1 MSQVF
6 AFLSRFDDTRGLIKI
21 HRIWNLE
28 QEKVGGLW
36 RPDSGHTASSWGQFQ
51 RAPAD
56 HSEKQNFLS
65 PTLDW
70 GLGKT
75 VARMMHLI
83 VLNQSEEQDC
93 HHLGFLTP
101 IKRCLRS
108 RCGYLFQGAAHNLS
122 HIVQKRHYICS
133 IQPWN
138 ELVPLKHLVKLR
150 SLVRKR
156 RHRLWGRQAGLKPLQ
171 ADGKLK
177 ECFELDIENSLKISN
192 IGSVIPFSPKGF

>member
-6 AFLSRFDDTRGLIKI
+6 AFLIIFDLIDQLK
-21 HRIWNLE
+21 HSQNLE
-28 QEKVGGLW
+28 
-36 RPDSGHTASSWGQFQ
+36 SWTRKGWGSLEARQWTHSFILRTVAETLCQ

-56 HSEKQNFLS
+56 HSEKQKFLS
-65 PTLDW
+65 PTC
-70 GLGKT
+70 
-75 VARMMHLI
+75 LI

-101 IKRCLRS
+101 IKRCFRS

-177 ECFELDIENSLKISN
+177 EGTQGDALHE
-192 IGSVIPFSPKGF
+192 G